1 MGPLPIDFS
10 PPINVLLLAGLLTAI
25 LGQLGSKLGGGKAC
39 SGCAIVSHLLSV
51 VLLVP
56 LYRAAQAG
64 PVVIAAAGGE
74 GARLGAC
81 LVIDEM
87 SVLVAFV
94 ASLLGVGAAIY
105 STRYREL
112 EGGGAEYHA
121 LLLFMVAGMVGVSFS
136 GDFLTFF
143 VFWEIMSI
151 SSYVLV
157 AFKAQDPEPVEAGLK
172 YAIMSAAG
180 NISLLLGIALLYGL
194 TGTLNFAYIAESL
207 RAGMGAAPPDIWQL
221 VSFALLLVGFGTKAA
236 IVPFHTWLP
245 DAHPAAP
252 SPISAMLSGAVIKM
266 GAYGLIRVCT
276 LIFFPLSQVWQPIL
290 MVLALL
296 TMFTGNLLAL
306 MQEDLKRLLAFS
318 SLAQIGYIVFGLAT
332 GTLGGLTGSL
342 FHILNHAL
350 MKGLLFLCAGAFLY
364 ATGTRR
370 IQSLAGVG
378 RRLPAVGGIFAI
390 GMLAIA
396 GLPGL
401 NGFMSE
407 IWIIRAGIEAAA
419 YAPVALLTLN
429 LLLSVAYYLRTIQV
443 ILLREPSEELGEAR
457 PIPLSMLMPM
467 AVMAAL
473 CLVIGLYPDPF
484 ANAASQA
491 AASAWQGS
499 AYSVALTS
507 GGLTR

>member
-1 MGPLPIDFS
+1 MGPLPVDFT
-10 PPINVLLLAGLLTAI
+10 PPINVLLLGGLLTAI
-25 LGQLGSKLGGGKAC
+25 FGQLGRGKAC

-51 VLLVP
+51 VLLFP

-64 PVVIAAAGGE
+64 PVIIAAAGGE
-74 GARLGAC
+74 GTPFGAT

-87 SVLVAFV
+87 SILVACV
-94 ASLLGVGAAIY
+94 AGLLGVGAAVY

-112 EGGGAEYHA
+112 EGGDAEYHA
-121 LLLFMVAGMVGVSFS
+121 LLLFMVAGMIGVTFS

-180 NISLLLGIALLYGL
+180 NVSLLLGIALLYGL
-194 TGTLNFAYIAESL
+194 TGTLNFASIAQTF
-207 RAGMGAAPPDIWQL
+207 RAGMGAAPPDVWQL
-221 VSFALLLVGFGTKAA
+221 VSFALITVGFGTKAA

-276 LIFFPLSQVWQPIL
+276 LIFFPLSHVWQPIL
-290 MVLALL
+290 MALALL

-318 SLAQIGYIVFGLAT
+318 SLAQMGYIVFGLST

-364 ATGTRR
+364 ATGTRQ
-370 IQSLAGVG
+370 IQGLAGVG
-378 RRLPAVGGIFAI
+378 RRFPALGGIFAI

-419 YAPVALLTLN
+419 YVPVVVLTLN
-429 LLLSVAYYLRTIQV
+429 LLLSVAYYLPTLQV
-443 ILLREPSEELGEAR
+443 ILLGEPAEELGEAR
-457 PIPLSMLMPM
+457 PIPRSMLIPM

-484 ANAASQA
+484 ANAANRA
-491 AASAWQGS
+491 AATAWQGS
-499 AYSVALTS
+499 AYLAALTS